1 MEKGD
6 GVPKERRGAVA
17 GEDGSIDGVHDPE
30 EGATAAD
37 ATGWNPFSSSRRPAA
52 IGTDHLDGDLNLEVH
67 HMIAFVISG
76 KKNIFFLTNHVAQT
90 TKLNR

>member
-37 ATGWNPFSSSRRPAA
+37 ATGWKEPFLIFSSPRSDRHGP
-52 IGTDHLDGDLNLEVH
+52 
-67 HMIAFVISG
+67 S
-76 KKNIFFLTNHVAQT
+76 
-90 TKLNR
+90 